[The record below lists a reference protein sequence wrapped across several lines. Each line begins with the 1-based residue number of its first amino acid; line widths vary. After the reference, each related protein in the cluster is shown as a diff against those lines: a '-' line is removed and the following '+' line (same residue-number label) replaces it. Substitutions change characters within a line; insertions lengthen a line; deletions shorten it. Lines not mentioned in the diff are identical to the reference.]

1 MDILNISSSGS
12 ISKKSKS
19 KSKSSSLKEYDRKS
33 VDISLSELDILANKN
48 KMNSKKD
55 KKSENSDF
63 NVKESSATRSISY
76 KTKSTTGATSSDY
89 DTREDSLQREERY
102 RKKVRS
108 ENKDNAI
115 YQKKLNLL
123 NRLENLYQ
131 KGFWKYYRRLT
142 PENTLSEIQGEYDL
156 KNKEANLKGSLERM
170 RLIFFVIIY
179 GLELTYG
186 YLDKDIQGWAQS
198 VHVNIENGD
207 YDNDLMEVA
216 EKWFGGESNWPVEYR
231 LLFSITISGGMF
243 IVSKKFFGSGLNNP
257 QNTNVLGNI
266 MNSFLNTNGN
276 SLSDLVNK
284 IVPENIST
292 KIKEQQFYPQQQP
305 PSSFPNQ
312 YYQDNSVDYQ
322 QPSKFNVNNLDFNE
336 QEIENVLKKMAE
348 KNQDFSED
356 FSLPAT
362 KSIPAKAPRKR
373 AAAKKANK

>member
-1 MDILNISSSGS
+1 MDILNISSS
-12 ISKKSKS
+12 ISKSKS
-19 KSKSSSLKEYDRKS
+19 KSKSKSNSLKEYDKKS

-48 KMNSKKD
+48 KLNSKKER
-55 KKSENSDF
+55 KSETSVN
-63 NVKESSATRSISY
+63 NYRPSSVTRSISY

-89 DTREDSLQREERY
+89 NTREDTLQKEERY

-108 ENKDNAI
+108 ENKDVNI

-131 KGFWKYYRRLT
+131 KGFWKYFRRLS
-142 PENTLSEIQGEYDL
+142 PENTLSEIQAEYDL

-170 RLIFFVIIY
+170 RLIFFVVIY
-179 GLELTYG
+179 GLEVTYG

-198 VHVNIENGD
+198 VHINIENGD
-207 YDNDLMEVA
+207 YDNDLMEIA

-231 LLFSITISGGMF
+231 LLFSISVSGAMF
-243 IVSKKFFGSGLNNP
+243 IISKKFFGSGLSNP

-305 PSSFPNQ
+305 PASFPNQ

-348 KNQDFSED
+348 KNQDFSDD
-356 FSLPAT
+356 FSLPPT
-362 KSIPAKAPRKR
+362 KTIPAKTPKKR
-373 AAAKKANK
+373 APAKKANK